1 MILNVNQLRAFV
13 LAAKHRSITLAAQE
27 LMVTPPAVSKQV
39 KQLEDIVEIKLIFRN
54 GNSIELTEMGQKIYK
69 KCIRIFDQ
77 IKEMEDFLEDIS
89 KAKSGVL
96 RIGCPQSIAKYVI
109 PHLISSFKKTYPG
122 ITILLDQGNNSEM
135 IKSVL
140 NHQNE
145 LALCRPRPN
154 EKRLKVKTFR
164 REELVLVLSPD
175 SKDIRTDQIS
185 VPQLSTIPL
194 ILAKHGSATRDVV
207 FEYFKKFK
215 MTPSVVMESDTI
227 DLIKQLVSNNHGA
240 SFLLRPAVQEDI
252 LNRKLRPVR
261 ILEGSPTI
269 ELGVA
274 YRKRESLSP
283 GAWAFLRL
291 LDKSMETP
299 SR

>member
-1 MILNVNQLRAFV
+1 

-39 KQLEDIVEIKLIFRN
+39 KQLEDMVEIKLIFRN
-54 GNSIELTEMGQKIYK
+54 GNSIELTEMGQKLYK

-77 IKEMEDFLEDIS
+77 IKEMENFLEDIS
-89 KAKSGVL
+89 RAKSGVL

-122 ITILLDQGNNSEM
+122 IRILLDQGNNSEM
-135 IKSVL
+135 IKSVI

-164 REELVLVLSPD
+164 REDLVLVLSPD
-175 SKDIRTDQIS
+175 SNNVPTDQIS

-194 ILAKHGSATRDVV
+194 ILAKYGSATRDVV

-215 MTPSVVMESDTI
+215 MTPTIVMESDTV
-227 DLIKQLVSNNHGA
+227 DLTKELVSNDHGA
-240 SFLLRPAVQEDI
+240 SFLLRSAVQEDI
-252 LNRKLRPVR
+252 LNKKLRSVR

-274 YRKRESLSP
+274 YHKRESLSP

-291 LDKSMETP
+291 LEKSMETP
-299 SR
+299 PRSNAD

>member
-1 MILNVNQLRAFV
+1 MILNVNQLRAFC

-39 KQLEDIVEIKLIFRN
+39 KQLEDMVEIKLIFRN
-54 GNSIELTEMGQKIYK
+54 GNSIELTEMGQKVYK

-89 KAKSGVL
+89 RAKSGVL

-122 ITILLDQGNNSEM
+122 ITILLDQGNDSEM
-135 IKSVL
+135 TKSVL
-140 NHQNE
+140 NLQNE
-145 LALCRPRPN
+145 LAFCRPRPN
-154 EKRLKVKTFR
+154 EKRLKVKTFG

-175 SKDIRTDQIS
+175 SIDIRTDQIS
-185 VPQLSTIPL
+185 VPQLSTVPL

-215 MTPSVVMESDTI
+215 MTPSVVMESDTV
-227 DLIKQLVSNNHGA
+227 DLIKELVRNNHGA
-240 SFLLRPAVQEDI
+240 SFLLRSAVQEDI
-252 LNRKLRPVR
+252 LNKRLRPVR

-269 ELGVA
+269 ETRIVISWSLGI
-274 YRKRESLSP
+274 
-283 GAWAFLRL
+283 
-291 LDKSMETP
+291 P
-299 SR
+299 SAA